1 MTQELIPPKKK
12 LQPLPLAQSV
22 SSVHSLSSPSQPSRP
37 EIPSA
42 KLELTFPYL
51 CGHRVAAEFDARV
64 TIGLEDSVLLIGEV
78 ELFGYDNNQQGA
90 YENCADPSLCH
101 LIRNYVENSTTER
114 DRAYEA
120 LRQKKETTEKMLPRS
135 PHLSVRYSASKT
147 ASETETG
154 PGTDKEKKNSS
165 RSLSDRGFGSFVN
178 SYASTFVVPP
188 NDVL

>member
-1 MTQELIPPKKK
+1 MTQSHGASLDRP
-12 LQPLPLAQSV
+12 
-22 SSVHSLSSPSQPSRP
+22 LSSNPN
-37 EIPSA
+37 IPSA

-64 TIGLEDSVLLIGEV
+64 TIGQQDSVLLIGEV

-120 LRQKKETTEKMLPRS
+120 LHQQKDSRQIQKQNLMVPPRS
-135 PHLSVRYSASKT
+135 GRHTNQRADNAIPL
-147 ASETETG
+147 
-154 PGTDKEKKNSS
+154 GTSHNQ
-165 RSLSDRGFGSFVN
+165 GFGAFVHSFART
-178 SYASTFVVPP
+178 YAI
-188 NDVL
+188 DAD